1 MRQEKKVTLMA
12 VLLLC
17 LACPLWLAGCAEM
30 QKSAQTPGK
39 PAIEW
44 QVTPEAK
51 VTQFDYEVGEFEKE
65 PALIFT
71 VGIQNVSDKATRF
84 RLNIFLLDMDKAF
97 GYLVPRTG
105 KPPVVEPGKTETVKV
120 PFIKTAEE
128 SKEILVV
135 VKTAS
140 Y

>member
-1 MRQEKKVTLMA
+1 MSQEKKVTLMA

-17 LACPLWLAGCAEM
+17 LAWPLWLAGCAGM
-30 QKSAQTPGK
+30 WKSTQTPEK

-51 VTQFDYEVGEFEKE
+51 VTQFDYEVGKFEKD

-84 RLNIFLLDMDKAF
+84 RLNIFLLDMDKAA
-97 GYLVPRTG
+97 GYLVPVTG
-105 KPPVVEPGKTETVKV
+105 KPPVLGPGKTETVKV

-128 SKEILVV
+128 SKKILVV
-135 VKTAS
+135 IKTAS

>member
-1 MRQEKKVTLMA
+1 MRQEKKTTLMA

-17 LACPLWLAGCAEM
+17 LAWPLWLAGCAGM
-30 QKSAQTPGK
+30 SNSAQTRAT

-51 VTQFDYEVGEFEKE
+51 VTQFDYEVGKFEKD
-65 PALIFT
+65 PALTFT

-84 RLNIFLLDMDKAF
+84 RLNIFLLDMDKAA
-97 GYLVPRTG
+97 GYLVPVKG
-105 KPPVVEPGKTETVKV
+105 KPPVLGPGKAETVKV

-128 SKEILVV
+128 SKKILVV
-135 VKTAS
+135 IKTAS